1 MPAAW
6 IIPRELTAVF
16 SKRPKRRRN
25 SLSRPK
31 SRSTPLRRRAA
42 SRSKLGG
49 STSLAFLPFSG
60 ITGGTPSQS
69 HGSRLF
75 AERSALSPANASGG
89 LKVLP
94 LLVGHFRRVPQVFQ
108 ELRLAGLS
116 GAKFR
121 VQRAPRAV
129 ADHRDVR
136 RESPTRAAQR
146 LVCGFVRI
154 FPPPTGTAVRTDN
167 AASNRPQTVVEP
179 VFRTETRLQTGDCGG
194 QRAVR
199 CPPIERG
206 KHRFPRPEFL
216 GPVTPRRTRPQ
227 NPADAIPR
235 GTSRHRWPPRRLG
248 LREEV
253 CDHQPFGSRQSLSRQ
268 DRAAWHKRITR
279 SLPTLENRKRP
290 VSKQSLVPRHSLI
303 FG

>member
-1 MPAAW
+1 MQAAW

-16 SKRPKRRRN
+16 SKRPKMRRN

-69 HGSRLF
+69 HGSMLF

-154 FPPPTGTAVRTDN
+154 FPPPPAPRCARTMRPAIDHRRWSNRSSARKRDFKRATA
-167 AASNRPQTVVEP
+167 AASVPSDVHRLKGANTVSQGPSSWGRSRPGAP
-179 VFRTETRLQTGDCGG
+179 ARK
-194 QRAVR
+194 
-199 CPPIERG
+199 I
-206 KHRFPRPEFL
+206 
-216 GPVTPRRTRPQ
+216 PQ
-227 NPADAIPR
+227 MP
-235 GTSRHRWPPRRLG
+235 
-248 LREEV
+248 
-253 CDHQPFGSRQSLSRQ
+253 SLAA
-268 DRAAWHKRITR
+268 RAAIGG
-279 SLPTLENRKRP
+279 RP
-290 VSKQSLVPRHSLI
+290 VAL
-303 FG
+303 G